1 MLTARAR
8 QRCGAARPVQQRGVV
23 LLLALIV
30 LVAMTLAG
38 LGLMRSVFTSNRVA
52 GNLAFQQAA
61 TQSADIGVETAIAW
75 LENNNTG
82 TRLYSS
88 IDAGSGEPVG
98 YSAVRQDPAA
108 GQSWEQFWEL
118 LPANRINTLPAD
130 GAGNTVAYVIQRLC
144 TAAGDP
150 ATGIGCE
157 LSPRTTGSE
166 GNSRSAGAIALQAP
180 SQIYYRITSRVTGP
194 RNTVSFVQVVVSL

>member
-1 MLTARAR
+1 MLTAQAR
-8 QRCGAARPVQQRGVV
+8 QRRGAARPTEQRGVV
-23 LLLALIV
+23 LLVALVV

-38 LGLMRSVFTSNRVA
+38 LALMRSVFTSNRVA

-61 TQSADIGVETAIAW
+61 TQSADIGVETAITW
-75 LENNNTG
+75 LENNSAG
-82 TRLYSS
+82 VRLFSS
-88 IDAGSGEPVG
+88 IDAGGGEPVG
-98 YSAVRQDPAA
+98 YFALRQDPAP
-108 GQSWEQFWEL
+108 GQSWEQFWDL

-144 TAAGDP
+144 TSAGDP

-157 LSPRTTGSE
+157 LSPRNTGSE

-180 SQIYYRITSRVTGP
+180 NQVYYRITSRVTGP